1 MSFRTPLIVVLLAG
15 LALMAG
21 CDKKPEAQKA
31 AAPPPKTVLAVK
43 TERRKFRPTFELPAV
58 IEAVETAQ
66 LYPRVKGILR
76 ELNVRPGS
84 TVEKGDVI
92 ARLDADEF
100 QQALEEAEAGLREA
114 IASAEQAKG
123 NYSRAQE
130 LRPKGYISAQDF
142 DKAKALALSADAKV
156 AKMETLVK
164 RARLNLD
171 YTAVRAPFRGKVSKP
186 AYAVGDIVAP
196 QSPFVPILEL
206 VKLDP
211 VYAVAH
217 VDQKTYTRFIEKRT
231 DLQERGVKIPDMN
244 IFLVT
249 PGGKEYPYK
258 GEFLDWDATA
268 ASSKGTIA
276 GRVSFP
282 NPEGVLLPEENV
294 TLRGKFLEEID
305 RVMVPQ
311 KAVSQDQQGHFVFV
325 VNSEGKVERKN
336 VEVGLR
342 MGPDWAIPEGL
353 GEGEQ
358 VIVEGLQKIRA
369 GEAVNV
375 ELVPYQAP
383 DTATE
388 TNRAAKISLQDHQGA
403 GTQPGQAP
411 AGDDEAQERGK

>member
-1 MSFRTPLIVVLLAG
+1 MSFRTAAITLLSFG
-15 LALMAG
+15 LAMSFG
-21 CDKKPEAQKA
+21 CDRKSETEQAT
-31 AAPPPKTVLAVK
+31 APQAKTVLAVK

-58 IEAVETAQ
+58 VEAVETAQ

-76 ELNVRPGS
+76 EVNVLPGA
-84 TVEKGDVI
+84 TVEKGDVV

-114 IASAEQAKG
+114 VASAEQAKG

-142 DKAKALALSADAKV
+142 DKAKALALAADAKV

-171 YTAVRAPFRGKVSKP
+171 YTEVRAPFRGKVSKP

-196 QSPFVPILEL
+196 QSPFVPIVSL

-217 VDQKTYTRFIEKRT
+217 VDQKSYTEFIEKRS
-231 DLQERGVKIPDMN
+231 DLRERGIQIPEMH
-244 IFLVT
+244 ISLLT
-249 PGGKEYPYK
+249 PGGKQYPYEGK
-258 GEFLDWDATA
+258 FLEWDATA

-282 NPEGVLLPEENV
+282 NPEGTLLPEENV
-294 TLRGKFLEEID
+294 TLKGNFLEEIE

-311 KAVSQDQQGHFVFV
+311 KSVLQDQQGHYVFV

-336 VEVGLR
+336 IEVGIR
-342 MGPDWAIPEGL
+342 VGPDWAVSQGL
-353 GEGEQ
+353 EPGEQ

-369 GEAVNV
+369 GEAVQV
-375 ELVPYQAP
+375 EHVPFQEP
-383 DTATE
+383 DTSTDI
-388 TNRAAKISLQDHQGA
+388 NRAGKITLQDENGQTMQQGQ
-403 GTQPGQAP
+403 QPE
-411 AGDDEAQERGK
+411 GDDTQERGK